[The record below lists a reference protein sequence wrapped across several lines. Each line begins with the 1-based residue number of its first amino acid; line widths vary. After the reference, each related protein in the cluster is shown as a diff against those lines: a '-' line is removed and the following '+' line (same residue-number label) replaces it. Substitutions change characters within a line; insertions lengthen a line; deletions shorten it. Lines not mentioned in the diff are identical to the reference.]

1 MTTAQDAA
9 KILAERDPVV
19 RHLLELDGPP
29 VMPWA
34 AESPFASLV
43 RRIASQQ
50 IGSAA
55 AAAIHG
61 RLIVA
66 LGNDVTAERMLTLSD
81 ETLRAVGLSGAK
93 VRSLRDL
100 SEKVI
105 VNEVELDPDELARY
119 SDDEIVTQLSGV
131 RGIGRWSAEMFL
143 IFQLHRLDIWPT
155 GDLSV
160 RKGYGLAW
168 GIDTPTAK
176 ELEPLGEYFR
186 PYRTVAAWY
195 CWVADRLYGK
205 GAVPVVALGSESP
218 LA

>member
-1 MTTAQDAA
+1 VTTAQEAA
-9 KILAERDPVV
+9 AILAERDSVI

-34 AESPFASLV
+34 AEPPFASLV
-43 RRIASQQ
+43 RGIASQQ

-61 RLIVA
+61 RLVVA
-66 LGNDVTAERMLTLSD
+66 LGNQVTAERMLTLSD

-100 SEKVI
+100 SEKVAAE
-105 VNEVELDPDELARY
+105 EVELDPGELARF

-143 IFQLHRLDIWPT
+143 IFQLHRLDVWPT

-168 GIDTPTAK
+168 EIDTPTAK
-176 ELEPLGEYFR
+176 ELEPFGERFR
-186 PYRTVAAWY
+186 PYRTIAAWY

-205 GAVPVVALGSESP
+205 GAVPVVALGTEAP